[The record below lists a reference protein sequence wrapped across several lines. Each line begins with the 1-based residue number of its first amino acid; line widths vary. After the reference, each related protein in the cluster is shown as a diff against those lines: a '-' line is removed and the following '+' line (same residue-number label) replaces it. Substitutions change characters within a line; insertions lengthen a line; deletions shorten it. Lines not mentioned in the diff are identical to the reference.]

1 MTRIEVNG
9 LALNVEQWGDGRP
22 LLCLHGFTGSAATWA
37 PFAGRWPGWRI
48 VAPEL
53 IGHGASD
60 APADPARYRMECAVA
75 DLTAL
80 LDALRIDRAVVLG
93 YSLGGRVAL
102 HLALLTPER
111 VEALILESAS
121 PGIDDPEERAAR
133 VRSDEALA
141 ALIEREG
148 IEAFVDYWES
158 IPLFATQR
166 RLPPETLARQ
176 RAQRL
181 AHRPHGLAN
190 SLRGMGAGVQSPL
203 RPRLA
208 EVRQPTLLIAG
219 ELDEKYRTLATEM
232 ARLIP
237 EAKAVIIPG
246 AGHAT
251 HLERADEFARVVGD
265 VLEAWAP
272 GFTVRK
278 EAVR

>member
-1 MTRIEVNG
+1 MSRVEVNG
-9 LALNVEQWGDGRP
+9 LALNVEQWGEGRP

-37 PFAGRWPGWRI
+37 PFAGRWAGWRI
-48 VAPEL
+48 VAPDL

-60 APADPARYRMECAVA
+60 APADPARYRMERAVA

-80 LDALRIDRAVVLG
+80 LDALAVARAAVLG

-102 HLALLTPER
+102 HLALLAPER
-111 VEALILESAS
+111 VEALILESVS

-133 VRSDEALA
+133 VQSDEALA
-141 ALIEREG
+141 ASIERDG
-148 IEAFVDYWES
+148 VEAFVEYWES

-166 RLPPETLARQ
+166 RLPPDVFARQ

-181 AHRPHGLAN
+181 ANRPHGLAN
-190 SLRGMGAGVQSPL
+190 SLRGMGAGAQSPL
-203 RPRLA
+203 RSRLGEIRA
-208 EVRQPTLLIAG
+208 PTLLIAG
-219 ELDEKYRTLATEM
+219 ELDEKYRSLAMEM

-237 EAKAVIIPG
+237 RARTAIIPG

-251 HLERADEFARVVGD
+251 HLERPDDFARAVGD
-265 VLEAWAP
+265 ALEAWAP
-272 GFTVRK
+272 SFTARR